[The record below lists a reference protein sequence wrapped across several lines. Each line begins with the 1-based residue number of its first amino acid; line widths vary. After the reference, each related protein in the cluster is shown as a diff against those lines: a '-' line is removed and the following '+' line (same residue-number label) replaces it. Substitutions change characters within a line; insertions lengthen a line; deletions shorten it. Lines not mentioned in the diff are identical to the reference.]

1 MTVVTVLIGYYL
13 GMTLC
18 VLLRCG

>member
-18 VLLRCG
+18 VLLICG

>member
-1 MTVVTVLIGYYL
+1 MTMVTVLIGYYL

-18 VLLRCG
+18 VLLICG